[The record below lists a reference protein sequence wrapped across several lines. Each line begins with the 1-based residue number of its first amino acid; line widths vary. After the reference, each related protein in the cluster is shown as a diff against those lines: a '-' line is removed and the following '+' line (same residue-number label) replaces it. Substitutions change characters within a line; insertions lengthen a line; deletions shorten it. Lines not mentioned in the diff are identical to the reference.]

1 MGVENGSIENTTGMR
16 RIMKVQELRELLK
29 TADRELL
36 EKAFVESYKQFSK
49 GKKEEVDQIITGIF
63 EVRLG

>member
-1 MGVENGSIENTTGMR
+1 M
-16 RIMKVQELRELLK
+16 
-29 TADRELL
+29 